1 MNDPSS
7 QREEMD
13 ILELLN
19 LLEEG
24 TPMVPDSLMEFY
36 MNKAGVQCEDVRLY
50 TIFKITNHPVKKL
63 ITDGNS
69 N

>member
-1 MNDPSS
+1 MNYSS
-7 QREEMD
+7 PAPTTTTTSTTLQKEEMD

-24 TPMVPDSLMEFY
+24 TPMIPDSLMEFY

-50 TIFKITNHPVKKL
+50 T
-63 ITDGNS
+63 
-69 N
+69 